1 LSKLPFPVDA
11 RVRPLLMLIACGVFC
26 GPPAG
31 AQTEGARKPSVSLDD
46 LYSEPTVIDTDI
58 SPNGKLIAA
67 VVRRNDDDALISV
80 DLTTGEKKL
89 ITRINKDA
97 FGDQLD
103 VRMGFVTWKTDDRL
117 LFQVRSEPNE
127 GLRYE
132 HMSEGNLLKLGNRL
146 FGVNRDGRN
155 IKPMLGEQY
164 DEAMVGAMDTSDI
177 SSMLWNDPKHILL
190 KIGGWEGRSL
200 FKVDVDTGEGK
211 VVEKQKEGIIDWWFD
226 VNGNATVRVEYS
238 VGTLRYYRK
247 LPDGKWKKYFSQ
259 RRQELDEQPDFSL
272 IGPSADANK
281 FYVLARAPGH
291 DRIGVYLYD
300 LQKEDFGAPL
310 VENPDYDIAEA
321 DVSADGTRIRYNC
334 YDVHVRVCEFADTAQ
349 EAYMRG
355 LRKYFNEQA
364 NVYVTDASDDGKVIL
379 LAVDSPS
386 DAPAYYYYL
395 VDQKKVELVG
405 VRQGALRDKALPH
418 ASIVSYKT
426 RDGQSQSGYL
436 TYPPGAENAK
446 GLPLVLLP
454 HGGPQV
460 RDRLEFD
467 PWVQYLAARGYAVF
481 QPNFRGSGGF
491 GEAYELS
498 GHREW
503 GHKMQDDL
511 GDGVKAL
518 ADQGIIDPARVCIVG
533 ASYGGYAALAGATL
547 TPDAY
552 KCAVSMAGIGDLEE
566 FVRWKKKK
574 YGGDSDVFAHF
585 VKAIGDPE
593 KDQAAIRAVSPAY
606 HIDAIKIPILLIH
619 GDKDES
625 VPYSQ
630 SESFQ
635 KLLEKSGRKT
645 TLLRLHNEGHGGFD
659 DDASKV
665 MLSTV
670 GTFLWDNLGKGFGVT
685 EPPMKY
691 VFEK

>member
-1 LSKLPFPVDA
+1 MLKLLVSGHA
-11 RVRPLLMLIACGVFC
+11 RVAPLLMLIACCVWGSA
-26 GPPAG
+26 PAV
-31 AQTEGARKPSVSLDD
+31 AQVDVNRKPAVSLDD
-46 LYSEPTVIDTDI
+46 LYSELTVIDTDI
-58 SPNGKLIAA
+58 SPNGKVIAA
-67 VVRRNDDDALISV
+67 VVRRKDDDAVILL
-80 DLTTGEKKL
+80 DLTTGEKKMV
-89 ITRINKDA
+89 TRINKDS
-97 FGDQLD
+97 FGSQLD
-103 VRMGFVTWKTDDRL
+103 VRLGFVRWKTDQRL
-117 LFQVRSEPNE
+117 LFQLQSRPNE
-127 GLRYE
+127 GQRID
-132 HMSEGNLLKLGNRL
+132 HMAEGNILKLGDRL
-146 FGVNRDGRN
+146 YGVNRDGTN
-155 IKPMLGEQY
+155 LKPMLGEQY
-164 DEAMVGAMDTSDI
+164 DEAMVGATDISDI

-190 KIGGWEGRSL
+190 KIGGWDGRSL
-200 FKVDVDTGEGK
+200 FKVDVDTGKGE

-238 VGTLRYYRK
+238 YGTLRYFRK
-247 LPDGKWKKYFSQ
+247 LPDGKWKKYYSE
-259 RRQELDEQPDFSL
+259 RRRELDELPDFAL
-272 IGPSADANK
+272 IGPSTDASK
-281 FYVLARAPGH
+281 FYVLARPPGH
-291 DRIGVYLYD
+291 DRIGIYLYD
-300 LQKEDFGAPL
+300 LQKEDFGSPL
-310 VENPDYDIAEA
+310 VENPNYDIAEA
-321 DVSADGTRIRYNC
+321 DVSDDGARVRYHC
-334 YDVHVRVCEFADTAQ
+334 YDVNVRVCEFADTTQ

-355 LRKYFNEQA
+355 VRKFFDEQA
-364 NVYVTDASDDGKVIL
+364 NVYITGASNDGKVIL
-379 LAVDSPS
+379 LHVDSPS

-395 VDQKKVELVG
+395 VDQKKIELVG
-405 VRQGALRDKALPH
+405 VRQGALRDKLLPH
-418 ASIVSYKT
+418 ASVITYKT

-436 TYPPGAENAK
+436 TYPPGGENAK
-446 GLPLVLLP
+446 GLPLVLMP

-491 GEAYELS
+491 GETFELA

-552 KCAVSMAGIGDLEE
+552 KCAVSLAGIGDLEE

-585 VKAIGDPE
+585 VKAIGDPD
-593 KDQAAIRAVSPAY
+593 KDQAIIRAVSPAY

-619 GDKDES
+619 GDEDES

-645 TLLRLHNEGHGGFD
+645 TLLRLRHEGHGGFED
-659 DDASKV
+659 DTSKV
-665 MLSTV
+665 VLSAI
-670 GTFLWDNLGKGFGVT
+670 GSFLWDNLGKGYGVN
-685 EPPMKY
+685 EAPVKY